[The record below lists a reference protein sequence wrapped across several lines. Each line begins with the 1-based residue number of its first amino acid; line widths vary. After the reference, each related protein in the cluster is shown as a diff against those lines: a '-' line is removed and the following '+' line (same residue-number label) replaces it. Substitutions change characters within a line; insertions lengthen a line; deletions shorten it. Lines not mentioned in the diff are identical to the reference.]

1 MSNLSKGVCRVGING
16 FGRIGRLYKPSPSSA
31 NTRAGRS
38 VLRASLLR
46 NDIQIVAI
54 NHTCASIED
63 FILLFTHDSTHG
75 PLSRIIHGP
84 LDIHSLENGNLSING
99 QEIALISERNI
110 EKINWRSLDVEYVAE
125 CTGKFRS
132 TAAASAHVHNGRA
145 KKVLISAPSSDAPTF
160 VYKVNTSG
168 YSRAAI
174 SSSVYSNASCTTN
187 CLAPILKVLDG
198 SFGVNQAFMTTVHA
212 STQSQHVLD
221 GYSKKDRRAGRSI
234 MGNIIPTSTGAAAAI
249 SAVLPHLDGKV
260 TGISVRV
267 PTTNVS
273 MVDLTVATDKSTSL
287 AEVLA
292 EFEHASQ
299 SSLAGV
305 LSVEQEEL
313 VSSDFL
319 GHSSSAVIDAKA
331 SKQLNDRFFKII
343 AWYDNEWAYSC
354 RLLDMLAFMFNE
366 DNKLTSQEPG
376 KNATKMQAMDLKPLP
391 SSDISRLLD
400 HFSPAMA

>member
-1 MSNLSKGVCRVGING
+1 M
-16 FGRIGRLYKPSPSSA
+16 
-31 NTRAGRS
+31 
-38 VLRASLLR
+38 LRASLLR
-46 NDIQIVAI
+46 KDIEVKAI

-75 PLSRIIHGP
+75 PLSRIIHTP
-84 LDIHSLENGNLSING
+84 LDIHALENGNLSING

-110 EKINWRSLDVEYVAE
+110 EKIDWQNLGVEYVAE
-125 CTGKFRS
+125 CTGKFRT
-132 TAAASAHVHNGRA
+132 TAAASGHVSHGGAR
-145 KKVLISAPSSDAPTF
+145 KVLISAPSSDAPTF
-160 VYKVNTSG
+160 VYKVNTDG
-168 YSRAAI
+168 YSRVA
-174 SSSVYSNASCTTN
+174 SNSTVYSNASCTTN
-187 CLAPILKVLDG
+187 CLAPILKVLDN

-249 SAVLPHLDGKV
+249 SVVLPQLSGKV

-273 MVDLTVATDKSTSL
+273 MVDLTVATDRSTSL
-287 AEVLA
+287 PDILTA
-292 EFEHASQ
+292 FETASHNGL
-299 SSLAGV
+299 SGV

-319 GHSSSAVIDAKA
+319 GHGSSAVIDAKA

-354 RLLDMLAFMFNE
+354 RLLDMLAFISTE
-366 DNKLTSQEPG
+366 DDELVGEARQQPEVASKL
-376 KNATKMQAMDLKPLP
+376 
-391 SSDISRLLD
+391 ISRKPFDAVGDPEVLA

>member
-1 MSNLSKGVCRVGING
+1 M
-16 FGRIGRLYKPSPSSA
+16 
-31 NTRAGRS
+31 
-38 VLRASLLR
+38 
-46 NDIQIVAI
+46 
-54 NHTCASIED
+54 
-63 FILLFTHDSTHG
+63 
-75 PLSRIIHGP
+75 
-84 LDIHSLENGNLSING
+84 SING

-110 EKINWRSLDVEYVAE
+110 EKIDWRSLGVEYVAE
-125 CTGKFRS
+125 CTGKFRT
-132 TAAASAHVHNGRA
+132 TAAAEGHVSKGGAR
-145 KKVLISAPSSDAPTF
+145 KVLISAPSSDAPTF

-168 YSRAAI
+168 YSSI
-174 SSSVYSNASCTTN
+174 TSSSGVYSNASCTTN
-187 CLAPILKVLDG
+187 CLAPVLKVLDRA
-198 SFGVNQAFMTTVHA
+198 FGVTQAFMTTVHA

-249 SAVLPHLDGKV
+249 SAVLPELDGKV

-273 MVDLTVATDKSTSL
+273 MVDLTVATDKATSL
-287 AEVLA
+287 TEVLL
-292 EFEHASQ
+292 EFEQASR

-354 RLLDMLAFMFNE
+354 RLLDMLAFMFSE
-366 DNKLTSQEPG
+366 DTAAMLPAPE
-376 KNATKMQAMDLKPLP
+376 KNAMSIKVPQLKPLP
-391 SSDISRLLD
+391 SSDGSTLLG

>member
-1 MSNLSKGVCRVGING
+1 MDL
-16 FGRIGRLYKPSPSSA
+16 
-31 NTRAGRS
+31 AGRS

-46 NDIQIVAI
+46 DDIEITAI

-63 FILLFTHDSTHG
+63 VILLFTHDSTHG

-84 LDIHSLENGNLSING
+84 LDIRALPNGNLSING
-99 QEIALISERNI
+99 REIALISERNI
-110 EKINWRSLDVEYVAE
+110 ENIDWQALGVEYVAE

-132 TAAASAHVHNGRA
+132 TAQASAHVKHGKAR
-145 KKVLISAPSSDAPTF
+145 KVLISAPSSDAPTF
-160 VYKVNTSG
+160 VYRVNTSQ
-168 YSRAAI
+168 YSRQASA
-174 SSSVYSNASCTTN
+174 SVFSNASCTTN
-187 CLAPILKVLDG
+187 CLAPILKVLNDN
-198 SFGVNQAFMTTVHA
+198 FKVAQAFMTTVHA

-249 SAVLPHLDGKV
+249 SIVLPELEGKV

-273 MVDLTVATDKSTSL
+273 MVDLTVATEQATSL
-287 AEVLA
+287 AEIMAVFQ
-292 EFEHASQ
+292 EASR
-299 SSLAGV
+299 SDLSGV
-305 LSVEQEEL
+305 LSVEEEEL

-354 RLLDMLAFMFNE
+354 RLLDMLAFMSGEESTDDLQQPNNLE
-366 DNKLTSQEPG
+366 LKAKIVDAKIAEIL
-376 KNATKMQAMDLKPLP
+376 AT
-391 SSDISRLLD
+391 DIIVEGY
-400 HFSPAMA
+400 SPAVA

>member
-1 MSNLSKGVCRVGING
+1 MPGLVVRPCRIGING
-16 FGRIGRLYKPSPSSA
+16 FGRIGRM
-31 NTRAGRS
+31 

-46 NDIQIVAI
+46 EDVEVVAI

-63 FILLFTHDSTHG
+63 LILLFTHDSTHG
-75 PLSRIIHGP
+75 PLSRIVHEPIT
-84 LDIHSLENGNLSING
+84 IEETQSGNLSING
-99 QEIALISERNI
+99 REIALISQRNI
-110 EKINWRSLDVEYVAE
+110 EKIEWSALGVEYVAE

-132 TAAASAHVHNGRA
+132 TALASAHVNHGGA
-145 KKVLISAPSSDAPTF
+145 KKVLISAPSPDAPTF
-160 VYKVNTSG
+160 VYKVNTSR
-168 YSRAAI
+168 YSDRT
-174 SSSVYSNASCTTN
+174 SSVVYSNASCTTN
-187 CLAPILKVLDG
+187 CLAPIMKVLND
-198 SFGVNQAFMTTVHA
+198 SFGVSQALMTTVHA

-249 SAVLPHLDGKV
+249 SAVLPELEGKV

-273 MVDLTVATDKSTSL
+273 MVDLTVATEKATSL
-287 AEVLA
+287 TEIMDAFTEA
-292 EFEHASQ
+292 ARSD
-299 SSLAGV
+299 LAGV

-319 GHSSSAVIDAKA
+319 GHSSSAVIDVKA

-354 RLLDMLAFMFNE
+354 RLLDMLTFMSNE
-366 DNKLTSQEPG
+366 EAGTVTQDVTTVPVKKMMEVVAAPITTS
-376 KNATKMQAMDLKPLP
+376 T
-391 SSDISRLLD
+391 
-400 HFSPAMA
+400 

>member
-1 MSNLSKGVCRVGING
+1 MPGLVVRPCRIGING
-16 FGRIGRLYKPSPSSA
+16 FGRIGRM
-31 NTRAGRS
+31 

-46 NDIQIVAI
+46 EDVEVVAI

-63 FILLFTHDSTHG
+63 LILLFTHDSTHG
-75 PLSRIIHGP
+75 PLSRIVHEPIT
-84 LDIHSLENGNLSING
+84 IEETQSGNLSING
-99 QEIALISERNI
+99 REIALISQRNI
-110 EKINWRSLDVEYVAE
+110 EKIEWSALGVEYVAE

-132 TAAASAHVHNGRA
+132 TTLASAHVNHGGA
-145 KKVLISAPSSDAPTF
+145 KKVLISAPSPDAPTF
-160 VYKVNTSG
+160 VYKVNTSR
-168 YSRAAI
+168 YSDRT
-174 SSSVYSNASCTTN
+174 SSVVYSNASCTTN
-187 CLAPILKVLDG
+187 CLAPIMKVLND
-198 SFGVNQAFMTTVHA
+198 SFGVSQALMTTVHA

-249 SAVLPHLDGKV
+249 SAVLPELEGKV

-273 MVDLTVATDKSTSL
+273 MVDLTVATEKATSL
-287 AEVLA
+287 TEIMDAFTEA
-292 EFEHASQ
+292 ARSD
-299 SSLAGV
+299 LAGV

-319 GHSSSAVIDAKA
+319 GHSSSAVIDVKA

-354 RLLDMLAFMFNE
+354 RLLDMLTFMSNE
-366 DNKLTSQEPG
+366 EAGTVTQDVTTVPVKKMMEVVAAPITTS
-376 KNATKMQAMDLKPLP
+376 T
-391 SSDISRLLD
+391 
-400 HFSPAMA
+400 

>member
-1 MSNLSKGVCRVGING
+1 M
-16 FGRIGRLYKPSPSSA
+16 
-31 NTRAGRS
+31 
-38 VLRASLLR
+38 
-46 NDIQIVAI
+46 AI
-54 NHTCASIED
+54 NHTCVSIED
-63 FILLFTHDSTHG
+63 LILLFTHDSTHG

-84 LDIHSLENGNLSING
+84 LDVHGLENGNLSING

-110 EKINWRSLDVEYVAE
+110 EKIDWCSLDVEYVAE

-132 TAAASAHVHNGRA
+132 TAAASAHVKNGKA

-168 YSRAAI
+168 YSRVASA
-174 SSSVYSNASCTTN
+174 STVYSNASCTTN
-187 CLAPILKVLDG
+187 CLAPILKVLDDA
-198 SFGVNQAFMTTVHA
+198 FGINQAFMTTVHA

-249 SAVLPHLDGKV
+249 SVVLPKLSGKV

-273 MVDLTVATDKSTSL
+273 MVDLTVATDQSTSL
-287 AEVLA
+287 SEILA

-299 SSLAGV
+299 STLSGV

-354 RLLDMLAFMFNE
+354 RLLDMLAFMFRE
-366 DNKLTSQEPG
+366 DSGLSFQQPE
-376 KNATKMQAMDLKPLP
+376 KNVLKMKVMELKPAA
-391 SSDISRLLD
+391 SSEVTGLLD
-400 HFSPAMA
+400 HFSPAIA